1 MRKKIKLT
9 QLLISEIRE
18 LDKNIL
24 KKVVK
29 NRKSA
34 QSFVMFNLR
43 PFKGRAKQSV
53 FNNLKIWKR
62 ITQPR

>member
-1 MRKKIKLT
+1 MRVARNKREEMRKKIKFT

-18 LDKNIL
+18 LDKNIK

-29 NRKSA
+29 NRESA
-34 QSFVMFNLR
+34 QSFVMFSLR

-53 FNNLKIWKR
+53 FNN
-62 ITQPR
+62 